1 MEEDANLIA
10 DGLLS
15 ELRDS
20 TVVPL
25 LLNPFAVKYN
35 TILKTLWHLGGGDDA
50 HNLLS
55 QT

>member
-1 MEEDANLIA
+1 MLPRDVEEDANLIA

-35 TILKTLWHLGGGDDA
+35 AILKTLWHWGGG
-50 HNLLS
+50 
-55 QT
+55 